1 LERRA
6 KVSRSFFTTD
16 EEYIDFLEC
25 RCRSLARTTKSVKG
39 MLKDRNKQ
47 VAILSEKITKEHEK
61 RVKAQIHIERL
72 KKEKKKD
79 KMIAIHT
86 FGDKPVT
93 FEVETDG
100 EKLRELF
107 NV

>member
-1 LERRA
+1 MEGRN
-6 KVSRSFFTTD
+6 FFINED
-16 EEYIDFLEC
+16 EYIDFLEC
-25 RCRSLARTTKSVKG
+25 RCRSLARATKCVKG
-39 MLKDRNKQ
+39 MLEDRNKQ
-47 VAILSEKITKEHEK
+47 IAMLSKDLTKEHDK
-61 RVKAQIHIERL
+61 RIKAQMHIARL

-93 FEVETDG
+93 FEFETDG
-100 EKLRELF
+100 EKIRELF